1 MENSRHPYR
10 ARVLVCALATLVLF
24 TASGVHAIPV
34 TEGSFSPGATLI
46 NFDNL
51 AGGSTIDTGEIVT
64 TQYAGLGATFVN
76 PDYVSRAN
84 TTIAG
89 SITGQS
95 DPNVLFIRQHDGNP
109 FGRPQQILFSSPVL
123 RAGTFFATSLNSTM
137 TMEAYST
144 GGTLLESLTLTGGT
158 QQADF
163 LTGFIGLQ
171 RSEGIGRIELYS
183 RSNASGQPNFNF
195 SIDDLRFE
203 VIPEPSSALTVAVA
217 MTIASRIR
225 PFGIRRCRRS
235 ASR

>member
-1 MENSRHPYR
+1 MENSPQLYR
-10 ARVLVCALATLVLF
+10 ARVLVCALFAFALF

-34 TEGSFSPGATLI
+34 TEANFSPSATLI

-51 AGGSTIDTGEIVT
+51 AGGSTIDTGEVVT

-84 TTIAG
+84 TSIAAQ
-89 SITGQS
+89 ITGQS

-109 FGRPQQILFSSPVL
+109 FGRPQQIIFSSPVL
-123 RAGTFFATSLNSTM
+123 RAGTFFSTSLNSTA
-137 TMEAYST
+137 TIEAYST
-144 GGTLLESLTLTGGT
+144 GGALLESLTLTGAPQGT
-158 QQADF
+158 F

-171 RSEGIGRIELYS
+171 RAEGIGRIELYS
-183 RSNASGQPNFNF
+183 RSNAAGQPNFSF

-203 VIPEPSSALTVAVA
+203 FIPEPSTALAG
-217 MTIASRIR
+217 IAAAAINLRIR
-225 PFGIRRCRRS
+225 RSRRS